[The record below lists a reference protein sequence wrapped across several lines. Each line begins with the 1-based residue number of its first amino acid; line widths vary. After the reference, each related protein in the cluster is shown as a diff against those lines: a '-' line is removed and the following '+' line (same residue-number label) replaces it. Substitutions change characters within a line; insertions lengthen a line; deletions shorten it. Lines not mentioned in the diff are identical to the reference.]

1 MKFSTFMIIASILG
15 LIFGLGFILFPVQL
29 MASYGV
35 TLSDGGLW
43 VSRYLGSAFIGIG
56 LVAFLARNAGHSETL
71 GAIVLGNFV
80 LSLTGLVVAFLDSLL
95 GTGNALTWLNV
106 VIYLFLS
113 LGFGYFQFIQPVR
126 S

>member
-1 MKFSTFMIIASILG
+1 MKFSTFMIIAAILG

-29 MASYGV
+29 MDSYGV
-35 TLSDGGLW
+35 TLSEGGVW

-56 LVAFLARNAGHSETL
+56 LVAFFARNAGHSEAL

-80 LSLTGLVVAFLDSLL
+80 LSVTGLVVAFLDSLL
-95 GTGNALTWLNV
+95 GSGNALTWLNV

-113 LGFGYFQFIQPVR
+113 LGFGYFQFIKPVR